1 MSRLVL
7 LAVLVVVAS
16 SLMFYFVVFVSVFLL
31 LLRPLPKDDE
41 FQPIYDQYG
50 WFWVGF
56 FILIGSFRKP
66 RRQRQRE
73 HY

>member
-1 MSRLVL
+1 MSRLVP

-16 SLMFYFVVFVSVFLL
+16 SLKFYFVVFVSVFLL
-31 LLRPLPKDDE
+31 LLRALPKDDE
-41 FQPIYDQYG
+41 FQQIYDQYG
-50 WFWVGF
+50 LFWVGF

-66 RRQRQRE
+66 RRQPQRE

>member
-41 FQPIYDQYG
+41 FQQIYDQYG
-50 WFWVGF
+50 LFWVGF
-56 FILIGSFRKP
+56 FALIGSFRKP

-73 HY
+73 HH

>member
-41 FQPIYDQYG
+41 FQQIYDQYG
-50 WFWVGF
+50 LFWVGF
-56 FILIGSFRKP
+56 FILIGSFSKP

-73 HY
+73 HH

>member
-41 FQPIYDQYG
+41 FQPIYDPYG

-56 FILIGSFRKP
+56 L
-66 RRQRQRE
+66 
-73 HY
+73 Y